1 MTNFLDSAPSGNNS
15 RMNPGDNQN
24 NQEGTSHTNHPHFY
38 NQPHYQMPN
47 GQPGSNQNSDVYIK
61 MIFDENAKLKKE
73 VEILTAKFT
82 KLKKGVGNKKRRIL
96 NEIASLIST
105 KNAFESRFV
114 SEITQCPYKEV
125 VIEKNVT
132 EKMFSQAS
140 HF

>member
-1 MTNFLDSAPSGNNS
+1 MDTS
-15 RMNPGDNQN
+15 RNLPGDTQN
-24 NQEGTSHTNHPHFY
+24 TQEGASHTNHPHFY
-38 NQPHYQMPN
+38 NQPHYQMPPN
-47 GQPGSNQNSDVYIK
+47 APGNAQNSDVYVK

-73 VEILTAKFT
+73 VEILTLKLG

-96 NEIASLIST
+96 NELASLICT

-114 SEITQCPYKEV
+114 SEITACPYKEV
-125 VIEKNVT
+125 VIEKTVN